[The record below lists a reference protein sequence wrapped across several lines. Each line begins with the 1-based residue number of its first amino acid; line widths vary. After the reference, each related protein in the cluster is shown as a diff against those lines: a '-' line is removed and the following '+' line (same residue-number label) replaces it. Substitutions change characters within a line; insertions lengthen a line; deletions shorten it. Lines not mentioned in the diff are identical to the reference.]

1 MYWKKA
7 YKQLLIQNYQSLKLL
22 HQKNNQPFYLHF
34 PEKLESNKE
43 LLEFSKQI
51 NSHIGFPELHFFRN
65 KN

>member
-1 MYWKKA
+1 MHWKQA

-22 HQKNNQPFYLHF
+22 HQKNNQTFYLQF

-43 LLEFSKQI
+43 QI